1 MMNLSITE
9 LENLVKKHNS
19 LYWDLNT
26 PEISDVEYD
35 ALVEQLRAVAPA
47 SPVLSSLGTS
57 TFAEIGMEVH
67 HSKPM
72 LSLDKCY
79 NEDDLKKWS
88 RSFSSFVYTP
98 KIDGMA
104 CSIKYENGI
113 LVQGATRGSGTV
125 GEDITQNI
133 IDIVPKQISITQSV
147 EIRGELYM
155 PISTFE
161 TQKDVFANP
170 RNAVAGI
177 IKRKDG
183 SVQGIKFL
191 AYDLIG
197 CDLNLFSDRLT
208 TLKAL
213 GFDTTPFFILNSNL
227 QAGYDHILNIK
238 DSLDYEL
245 DGVVFRANDC
255 LEYENAG
262 YTSHHP
268 KGAIAYKFQGEFG
281 TTKLLNV
288 DWQVSRT
295 GILTPVAIVQ
305 PVKLSGAMVG
315 RITLHHAKMISNK
328 GLTLNADV
336 LAIRRGGV
344 IPHLEKVIKAG
355 DQAIEIPACCPF
367 CSSATEMRED
377 FLYCTANCSL
387 STKVSHFMDKV
398 GIEGIGNVWIEKL
411 IEEGLVNN
419 FADLYRLKRED
430 LLKIESVG
438 ETRADNWLSSITKS
452 TRLSLDKFLVGLGI
466 DSLGRKASEVLASQ
480 FKTLDVVLGLKTSD
494 IEKLDGFGSI
504 TAQDIVNGLKANEG
518 LINDLLQYIQID
530 NGSEKTGIFKDK
542 SFLFTGTLTTLKR
555 NDAEAK
561 VLELGGNVA
570 SSVSKNLNYLVAGE
584 KAGSKLDK
592 ANALG
597 IKVISEEQFLEMC
610 K

>member
-1 MMNLSITE
+1 MYSVQD
-9 LENLVKKHNS
+9 LENLVAKHNA
-19 LYWDLNT
+19 LYWDLNA
-26 PEISDVEYD
+26 PEISDIEFD
-35 ALVEQLRAVAPA
+35 ALVEQLRSLAPN
-47 SPVLSSLGTS
+47 SPVLSSLGEN
-57 TFAEIGMEVH
+57 FAELGNEVS

-79 NEDDLKKWS
+79 NEEDLIKWS
-88 RSFSSFVYTP
+88 KSFSSLVYTP

-104 CSIKYENGI
+104 CSIKYENGL
-113 LVQGATRGSGTV
+113 LVQGATRGDGSK

-133 IDIVPKQISITQSV
+133 INIVPKQIAITTSL

-155 PISTFE
+155 PVSIFE

-170 RNAVAGI
+170 RNAVAGMV
-177 IKRKDG
+177 KRKDG
-183 SVQGIKFL
+183 NVQGIKFL

-197 CDLNLFSDRLT
+197 SDLNLFSDRLE
-208 TLKAL
+208 TLKTL
-213 GFDTTPFFILNSNL
+213 GFETTPFFILNKDDNH

-245 DGVVFRANDC
+245 DGVVFRANSNQ
-255 LEYENAG
+255 EYENAG

-268 KGAIAYKFQGEFG
+268 KGAMAYKFQGEFG

-288 DWQVSRT
+288 EWQVSRT

-315 RITLHHAKMISNK
+315 RISLHHAGMIKTK

-344 IPHLEKVIKAG
+344 IPHLEKVINAG
-355 DQAIEIPACCPF
+355 DQEIQIPSNCPF
-367 CSSATEMRED
+367 CSSVTEQRDD

-387 STKVSHFMDKV
+387 STKVSHYMERV

-411 IEEGLVNN
+411 IESGLVNS

-452 TRLSLDKFLVGLGI
+452 TRLSLDKFLSGLGI

-480 FKTLDVVLGLKTSD
+480 FKTLDVIKTLKTD
-494 IEKLDGFGSI
+494 DLEKIDGFGNV
-504 TAQDIVNGLKANEG
+504 TAQDIVNGLKANES
-518 LINDLLQYIQID
+518 LINDLLQYIVID
-530 NGSEKTGIFKDK
+530 NGSEKTGIFKGM

-597 IKVISEEQFLEMC
+597 IKVITEQDFLNMLM
-610 K
+610 

>member
-47 SPVLSSLGTS
+47 SPILSSLGTS

-133 IDIVPKQISITQSV
+133 INIVPKQISITAPV

-177 IKRKDG
+177 IKRKENT
-183 SVQGIKFL
+183 VQGIKFL

-197 CDLNLFSDRLT
+197 SEVNLFSDRLD

-245 DGVVFRANDC
+245 DGVVFRANDSQ
-255 LEYENAG
+255 EYENAG

-288 DWQVSRT
+288 EWQVSRT

-315 RITLHHAKMISNK
+315 RITLHHAGMIANK

-336 LAIRRGGV
+336 MAIRRGGV
-344 IPHLEKVIKAG
+344 IPHLEKVITAG
-355 DQAIEIPACCPF
+355 DQAIEIPVCCPF
-367 CSSATEMRED
+367 CSSATEMRDD
-377 FLYCTANCSL
+377 FLYCSANCSL

-452 TRLSLDKFLVGLGI
+452 TRLSLDKFLAGLGI

-480 FKTLDVVLGLKTSD
+480 FKTLDAVLT
-494 IEKLDGFGSI
+494 
-504 TAQDIVNGLKANEG
+504 LKAVDLEKI
-518 LINDLLQYIQID
+518 INGTKFMMLNVHLFMVTIIQIHKKATLLITLVQTILQV
-530 NGSEKTGIFKDK
+530 NKLLRDK
-542 SFLFTGTLTTLKR
+542 VYLKHLDQRRITNATFL
-555 NDAEAK
+555 
-561 VLELGGNVA
+561 
-570 SSVSKNLNYLVAGE
+570 
-584 KAGSKLDK
+584 
-592 ANALG
+592 
-597 IKVISEEQFLEMC
+597 
-610 K
+610 